1 MVAGREIRRPAVPAE
16 DMMQAFI
23 YRHLVPAQDWMV
35 AVTEGPRFRSL
46 GAPRGRGRAPSSAA
60 PLRRPTDDPA
70 RRRHGGSVPLWL
82 PQGPLLN
89 DVQFQL
95 SDPPEGISVQK
106 TSSVSGNV
114 VLLLNADAQLVKP
127 GLKGNLIVEALLER
141 SPAGA
146 NNQKP
151 AAAHRTLLG
160 VLPAIRFE
168 VVAP

>member
-1 MVAGREIRRPAVPAE
+1 MDGRRDRRAQVP
-16 DMMQAFI
+16 Q
-23 YRHLVPAQDWMV
+23 PG
-35 AVTEGPRFRSL
+35 GPSRQGTS
-46 GAPRGRGRAPSSAA
+46 PSRAP
-60 PLRRPTDDPA
+60 PPFEDRLTTLPA
-70 RRRHGGSVPLWL
+70 GGTARIPLWL